1 MQVKNILRKIRKTE
15 AKTLVFAGGDVDG
28 QTVDLSVASSK
39 AVSQMLD
46 ELNYDRVN
54 ALDANK
60 NMLWSIDRDDVE
72 SDDDDDA
79 EYNCDSQ
86 YPDESTPAS
95 VDNQLPERFLRLM
108 IMAQESATKG
118 MRQAIETLADA
129 IQIQHERNQM
139 LLDRYAEMVTQQREE
154 IERLISEKQ
163 DALENDDSNSKLIA
177 QVAPI
182 VAPIIEKIAMENA
195 AKRSQ

>member
-1 MQVKNILRKIRKTE
+1 MLVKNILRKIRKTD
-15 AKTLVFAGGDVDG
+15 AKTLVFVGGDVDG
-28 QTVDLSVASSK
+28 QTVDLTAASSK
-39 AVSQMLD
+39 SVAQMLD
-46 ELNYDRVN
+46 ELHYDRVN
-54 ALDANK
+54 ALDGNK

-72 SDDDDDA
+72 SDSDGDDDDVSYDVSA
-79 EYNCDSQ
+79 
-86 YPDESTPAS
+86 DESVPAP
-95 VDNQLPERFLRLM
+95 VDNQMPERFLRLM

-163 DALENDDSNSKLIA
+163 EALESDDDNGKLIA

-182 VAPIIEKIAMENA
+182 VAPIIEKIATERA
-195 AKRSQ
+195 GAQK